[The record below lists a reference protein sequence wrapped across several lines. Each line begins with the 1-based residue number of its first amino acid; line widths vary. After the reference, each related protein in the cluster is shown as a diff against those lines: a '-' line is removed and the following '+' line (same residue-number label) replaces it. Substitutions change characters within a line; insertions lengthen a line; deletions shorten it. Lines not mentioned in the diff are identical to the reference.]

1 MKHLF
6 SKSMGYII
14 AALVVVFYFV
24 LSYLTIDSWVM
35 NSAKTIVEGS
45 LLFISAVIVYSSLTK
60 QGILN
65 GRSNDK
71 YIETVKSHITTKQ
84 KIFPKVKHLQSWLDK
99 NYNQLMK
106 IGRQT
111 FVDSAGYD
119 YNEVFTDDGK
129 LISTFKVDKPEPMQF
144 KRKWWAP
151 IKWFAKLGR
160 FIWGEDWKIY
170 RMRKAFIRKAKHYKI
185 TRLTVSS
192 VINIDAEDDPN
203 DFGITE
209 KQYLK
214 RENGKNIIFR
224 FIFAFLLPSVT
235 FAFNGFNVETLFVQM
250 VSILM
255 IIISA
260 LFSMFGSY
268 FFIVRTHRG
277 TIIKIV
283 NKLEEFDNADL
294 EEFKVQK
301 EKKDE
306 RICSKKSICE
316 QSNVVEEI
324 QQQPINGEADSLRSD
339 T

>member
-14 AALVVVFYFV
+14 ATLVVVFYFV
-24 LSYLTIDSWVM
+24 LSYLVIESWEL

-65 GRSNDK
+65 GRSNEK
-71 YIETVKSHITTKQ
+71 YIETTKTHITTKQ
-84 KIFPKVKHLQSWLDK
+84 KIFPKVQYLQDWLDK

-111 FVDSAGYD
+111 FVNSAGYD
-119 YNEVFTDDGK
+119 YEEVFTADGK
-129 LISTFKVDKPEPMQF
+129 LISTFRVEKPKAMEF

-160 FIWGEDWKIY
+160 FIWGEEWRVY
-170 RMRKAFIRKAKHYKI
+170 RMRKAFINKAKHYKI
-185 TRLTVSS
+185 TRLTVSN
-192 VINIDAEDDPN
+192 VINIDAEEDPN
-203 DFGITE
+203 NFGITE

-214 RENGKNIIFR
+214 RENSRNIIFR
-224 FIFAFLLPSVT
+224 LIFSFLLPSVT

-250 VSILM
+250 VSILL

-283 NKLEEFDNADL
+283 NKLEEFDNADIT
-294 EEFKVQK
+294 EFKTQK

-306 RICSKKSICE
+306 RICSEKSICE
-316 QSNVVEEI
+316 QSNVVETI
-324 QQQPINGEADSLRSD
+324 QQQPIEGETNSLRSN

>member
-24 LSYLTIDSWVM
+24 LSYLVVEGWEL
-35 NSAKTIVEGS
+35 NSATTIIEGS
-45 LLFISAVIVYSSLTK
+45 LLFVSAVIVYSSLTK

-71 YIETVKSHITTKQ
+71 YIETVKTHITTKQ
-84 KIFPKVKHLQSWLDK
+84 KIFPKVKYLQSWLDK

-119 YNEVFTDDGK
+119 YSQVFTEDGK
-129 LISTFKVDKPEPMQF
+129 IVSDFKVEKPKPMEF
-144 KRKWWAP
+144 KRKWWPP
-151 IKWFAKLGR
+151 IKWVAKLGR

-192 VINIDAEDDPN
+192 VVNIDAEDDPN

-214 RENGKNIIFR
+214 RENSKNIIFR
-224 FIFAFLLPSVT
+224 FLFSFLLPSAT

-250 VSILM
+250 LSILL

-294 EEFKVQK
+294 TEFKTQK

-306 RICSKKSICE
+306 RICSEKSICE

-324 QQQPINGEADSLRSD
+324 QQQPINGEVDSLRGN

>member
-24 LSYLTIDSWVM
+24 LSYLTIDSWEL

-45 LLFISAVIVYSSLTK
+45 MLFISAVIVYSSLTK

-65 GRSNDK
+65 GRSNEK

-84 KIFPKVKHLQSWLDK
+84 KIFPKVKYLQNWLDK

-129 LISTFKVDKPEPMQF
+129 FISSFKVAKPEPMQF
-144 KRKWWAP
+144 RRNWWAP

-170 RMRKAFIRKAKHYKI
+170 RMRKAFIKKARHYKI

-192 VINIDAEDDPN
+192 VINIDAEEDPN
-203 DFGITE
+203 NFGITE

-214 RENGKNIIFR
+214 RANSKNITFR
-224 FIFAFLLPSVT
+224 LGFSFLLPSVT
-235 FAFNGFNVETLFVQM
+235 FAFNGFNIETLFVQM

-306 RICSKKSICE
+306 RICSEKSICE
-316 QSNVVEEI
+316 QSNVVETI
-324 QQQPINGEADSLRSD
+324 QQQPIEGETNSLRSD

>member
-6 SKSMGYII
+6 QKSMGYII
-14 AALVVVFYFV
+14 AALVVGFYFV
-24 LSYLTIDSWVM
+24 LSYLVIESWEL

-45 LLFISAVIVYSSLTK
+45 LLFVSAVIVYSSLTK

-71 YIETVKSHITTKQ
+71 YIETTKTHITTKQ
-84 KIFPKVKHLQSWLDK
+84 KIFPKVQYLQDWLDK
-99 NYNQLMK
+99 NYKQLMK

-111 FVDSAGYD
+111 FVNSAGYD
-119 YNEVFTDDGK
+119 YSEVFTEDGK
-129 LISTFKVDKPEPMQF
+129 LIQTFKVEKPKAMEF
-144 KRKWWAP
+144 KRKWWPP

-160 FIWGEDWKIY
+160 FIWGEDWKLY
-170 RMRKAFIRKAKHYKI
+170 RMRKAFINKAKHYKI

-203 DFGITE
+203 NFGITE

-214 RENGKNIIFR
+214 RENSKNIIFR
-224 FIFAFLLPSVT
+224 LIFSFLLPSVT

-250 VSILM
+250 VSILL

-294 EEFKVQK
+294 TEFKTQK

-306 RICSKKSICE
+306 RICSEKSLCE